1 MSEQRNAVLI
11 FSKNPVEG
19 DVKTRLIPDWGT
31 EGAMKIYKDVLK
43 KTIETVKL
51 SDEVDVYIYCT
62 PDLDDPFIQ
71 FCANQYELKP
81 SLQRGRDLG
90 ERMANA
96 IADLMGVY
104 NNVIIVGSDC
114 PELNIKDINLTIEKL
129 NSGHDLVIGP
139 SEDGGYYL
147 IAMNKNLPVVF
158 ENIDWGSEEV
168 LSKTRK
174 HIVNHKISAYE
185 LEIKWDLDRPE
196 DVHRY
201 FRSRVLN

>member
-1 MSEQRNAVLI
+1 
-11 FSKNPVEG
+11 
-19 DVKTRLIPDWGT
+19 
-31 EGAMKIYKDVLK
+31 
-43 KTIETVKL
+43 
-51 SDEVDVYIYCT
+51 
-62 PDLDDPFIQ
+62 
-71 FCANQYELKP
+71 
-81 SLQRGRDLG
+81 
-90 ERMANA
+90 MANA

-104 NNVIIVGSDC
+104 TNVIIVGSDC

-147 IAMNKNLPVVF
+147 IAMNKDLPVVF

-201 FRSRVLN
+201 FRSRGLN